1 MAQGRVNSFLLAR
14 SRTYSSNM
22 SIYLHSD
29 EVQPG
34 ALVKTMSRNNEI
46 IPALILSYVVQ
57 NHPAPTNTFV
67 RVLST
72 DGETYV
78 MSTTYLEHWR

>member
-1 MAQGRVNSFLLAR
+1 
-14 SRTYSSNM
+14 M

-34 ALVKTMSRNNEI
+34 ALVKTMSRDNEI
-46 IPALILSYVVQ
+46 VPALGISFVAPGP
-57 NHPAPTNTFV
+57 PAPTTTFV

-78 MSTTYLEHWR
+78 MNATYLEHWR